1 MALNQLF
8 LGRFPTLAEIGRRP
22 NLWHCKVYD
31 RLRSLLSVCGS
42 SSECINLAPGRSG
55 PQLGAALFQLE
66 HFAQQLD
73 LSDGGYGPKIANPI
87 GRLVED
93 PELLPVTKFPQL
105 EPYRSLQADRLRL
118 TGDGKWPMEN
128 FISGPLWLPFQE
140 PSFLLHGLE
149 IDETEVPSFNLESK
163 DENFKL
169 LKVWDAAGLLHL
181 EKEPLVEGHFS
192 RVFNCY
198 KAVDRD
204 RQIGDR
210 RIANARE
217 RHIDGPSKFL
227 PTGYNLTNIS
237 VKPFSHCLRGSLT
250 DRRDYY
256 HQALVTDERAR
267 TNMLAFNYTTAE
279 LEGTTALAQWVERN
293 NKKKRPWRRIDVGDG
308 FGTSGCG
315 KAASE
320 PSSLYPCFKSL
331 FQGDHLGVE
340 FALEAH
346 QGLLLS
352 EDLLH
357 GVYRVAGNSPFPLS
371 DRFEGLIID
380 DYFCIGSEPLK
391 AEPEASFAYRNL
403 QRARC
408 AYEKHSLAGSPE
420 KDIEAQ
426 LLFKAA
432 GAEFNSLPGSVRSGH
447 VTIAAPAEKRLAV
460 ACLSLRLGKIK
471 MTSSTLAS
479 RLAGNW
485 TSILMYRRCLASVVD
500 DLFSVGALAEDD
512 EDNMIYPISNKVV
525 EELSLLAIL
534 APFMV
539 TNAAATFDKKV
550 YATDASLSAGAI
562 VEMAVDEEVSKVLW
576 LGGDKKGGY
585 TMLDGGFRAARRAL
599 GDYDDDGSLEQPEG
613 LSPLKAPLLY
623 FDFIEFYGG
632 AGGISGHLSSLG
644 FSVAPPI
651 DLSKSRHYNMSDLRL
666 LEWALD
672 MLATGRIAAFMTEPP
687 CTTFSPAAHPAC
699 RSYDEPLGFDRLNE
713 KTLDG
718 NLHSFRSFVLMGAAV
733 RLRIPAGLEQPFLSK
748 MAWTFGWKSLL
759 RRGCVEAYIA
769 SCQFGSP
776 HKKQF
781 RLLCHL
787 LDTETL
793 TRRCGGGH
801 RHIPIQGALT
811 KPSAVYVDGLAHHI
825 ALHFRDAI
833 LRQRRIFA
841 DEPDVRGHESIVVN
855 DLLCAGAWSL
865 VRKWHWKQPGHINV
879 LETATVVSLLQEL
892 GASNPNSRPVVLV
905 DSRVAKGALAKGR
918 SSSKALQPHC
928 KKSAAIQLAGG
939 LFPSFSFAPTR
950 LNPADN
956 PSRFKEVDEP
966 VDFSFVDSL
975 SMSQLQSLHAVGYR
989 RWASNWIRLII
1000 LLGCCQPVGASSFCF
1015 SSGLCQ
1021 SLWFIPVVA
1030 FDFLAFVGQLCLSLA
1045 LQMRQGFHLLI
1056 LFILVVAL
1064 ICYLPPAS
1072 EAAFTVL
1079 FSGCRKPLSVLIL
1092 LLVST
1097 DAMPLI
1103 PTSAAEQA
1111 RACGRAE
1118 SVLAATRAVRK
1129 ETVSGREKLL
1139 DDFRR
1144 WLWAEHRVELRSL
1157 LTQKPPDAEEVCRF
1171 LVLYGQQM
1179 FYAGRSYAKFSETI
1193 NSISAARPILRR
1205 QLAGAWDL
1213 AFAWLVDEPHQH
1225 HPAMPLPILLASL
1238 TVSLLWGWP
1247 RVAGIL
1253 GLTWAGIC
1261 RIGEVLLATRADL
1274 VLPTDIS
1281 PGSRFLL
1288 LRIRDPKTRGRCA
1301 RHQASRVDYEDIV
1314 ALVSAVFKDL
1324 PRDQHLWHL
1333 SASTLPK
1340 RFAAIIG
1347 ALGLPVQKVGEQ
1359 RPFDLGSLRPGGATH
1374 LLYLCEDAELVRR
1387 RGRWVSAK
1395 TCEIYLQEVL
1405 VATYVNRLSDDA
1417 RRMIERY
1424 AAGFPEVLAKAVH
1437 FIKLGLPQKIWPFLF
1452 QQE

>member
-1 MALNQLF
+1 MTTSISCFPRWLCRTSSSFAWRLKNSFSAEWCSTAAPSTTFPLPAPHPGCFGSSGPGLSRVRLRRLARRRFLHCVVMALNQLF

-66 HFAQQLD
+66 QFAQQLH
-73 LSDGGYGPKIANPI
+73 LSDGGYGPKIVSPI

-93 PELLPVTKFPQL
+93 PELLPVTEFPQL

-198 KAVDRD
+198 KAFDRD

-267 TNMLAFNYTTAE
+267 TNMLAFSYTIAE

-293 NKKKRPWRRIDVGDG
+293 NKKKKPWRRIDVGDG

-320 PSSLYPCFKSL
+320 TSSLYPCFKSL

-357 GVYRVAGNSPFPLS
+357 GGYRVAGNSPFPIS

-380 DYFCIGSEPLK
+380 DYFCIGSEPLN
-391 AEPEASFAYRNL
+391 AEPESSFAYKNL

-460 ACLSLRLGKIK
+460 ACLSLRLGRIK

-500 DLFSVGALAEDD
+500 DFFSVGALAEED

-539 TNAAATFDKKV
+539 TNAAATFGKKV

-562 VEMAVDEEVSKVLW
+562 VETAVGEEVSKVLW

-599 GDYDDDGSLEQPEG
+599 GDYDDDGSLEQPQG
-613 LSPLKAPLLY
+613 PSPLKAPLLY

-699 RSYDEPLGFDRLNE
+699 RSYDEPLGFDRLDE

-733 RLRIPAGLEQPFLSK
+733 RFRIPAGLEQPFLSK
-748 MAWTFGWKSLL
+748 MAWTFGWRSLL

-787 LDTETL
+787 LNTETL

-801 RHIPIQGALT
+801 RHVPIQGALT

-825 ALHFRDAI
+825 ALHFKDAI
-833 LRQRRIFA
+833 LRRRRILA
-841 DEPDVRGHESIVVN
+841 DEPDAQGHESIVVN
-855 DLLCAGAWSL
+855 DLLCAGVWNL

-892 GASNPNSRPVVLV
+892 GTSNPNSRPVVLV

-939 LFPSFSFAPTR
+939 LFPSFGFAPTR

-975 SMSQLQSLHAVGYR
+975 PTSQLQSLHAVGYR

-1000 LLGCCQPVGASSFCF
+1000 LLGCCQPAVAS
-1015 SSGLCQ
+1015 
-1021 SLWFIPVVA
+1021 
-1030 FDFLAFVGQLCLSLA
+1030 
-1045 LQMRQGFHLLI
+1045 
-1056 LFILVVAL
+1056 
-1064 ICYLPPAS
+1064 
-1072 EAAFTVL
+1072 
-1079 FSGCRKPLSVLIL
+1079 
-1092 LLVST
+1092 
-1097 DAMPLI
+1097 
-1103 PTSAAEQA
+1103 
-1111 RACGRAE
+1111 
-1118 SVLAATRAVRK
+1118 
-1129 ETVSGREKLL
+1129 
-1139 DDFRR
+1139 
-1144 WLWAEHRVELRSL
+1144 
-1157 LTQKPPDAEEVCRF
+1157 
-1171 LVLYGQQM
+1171 
-1179 FYAGRSYAKFSETI
+1179 
-1193 NSISAARPILRR
+1193 
-1205 QLAGAWDL
+1205 
-1213 AFAWLVDEPHQH
+1213 
-1225 HPAMPLPILLASL
+1225 
-1238 TVSLLWGWP
+1238 
-1247 RVAGIL
+1247 
-1253 GLTWAGIC
+1253 
-1261 RIGEVLLATRADL
+1261 
-1274 VLPTDIS
+1274 
-1281 PGSRFLL
+1281 
-1288 LRIRDPKTRGRCA
+1288 
-1301 RHQASRVDYEDIV
+1301 
-1314 ALVSAVFKDL
+1314 
-1324 PRDQHLWHL
+1324 
-1333 SASTLPK
+1333 
-1340 RFAAIIG
+1340 
-1347 ALGLPVQKVGEQ
+1347 
-1359 RPFDLGSLRPGGATH
+1359 
-1374 LLYLCEDAELVRR
+1374 
-1387 RGRWVSAK
+1387 
-1395 TCEIYLQEVL
+1395 
-1405 VATYVNRLSDDA
+1405 
-1417 RRMIERY
+1417 
-1424 AAGFPEVLAKAVH
+1424 
-1437 FIKLGLPQKIWPFLF
+1437 
-1452 QQE
+1452 